1 MPQPKESSTKFC
13 AALTAPLAVQ
23 EWAMLGTSCILG
35 QVVAAP
41 PNEEIINVIANRA
54 ILAEADASVSE
65 ACTLI

>member
-1 MPQPKESSTKFC
+1 
-13 AALTAPLAVQ
+13 
-23 EWAMLGTSCILG
+23 MLGTSCILG